1 MAKAFLGRGWKF
13 PVGVNPATGRI
24 AMSEHEQD
32 IRESIRIILA
42 TAPGE
47 RLMRPDFGCGI
58 HDLVFSTISRV
69 TLGLFESRV
78 REALTKW
85 ETRVEIVSLDISTRD
100 ADKGK
105 LEINLNYRVRDT
117 NHVFNL
123 VFPFY
128 LTEGAG

>member
-1 MAKAFLGRGWKF
+1 MSKAFLGQGWKL
-13 PVGVNPATGRI
+13 PVGVDPTSGRI
-24 AMSEHEQD
+24 AMSVHEQD

-47 RLMRPDFGCGI
+47 RVMRPDFGCGI
-58 HDLVFSTISRV
+58 HDLVFAPMNRA

-78 REALTKW
+78 RESITKF
-85 ETRVEIVSLDISTRD
+85 EARIEILDLEIQTKE

-105 LEINLNYRVRDT
+105 LEISMDCRIRDT
-117 NHVFNL
+117 NTQFNL

>member
-1 MAKAFLGRGWKF
+1 MSKAFLGQGWKF
-13 PVGVNPATGRI
+13 PVSVDPASGRI
-24 AMSEHEQD
+24 AMSVHEQD

-47 RLMRPDFGCGI
+47 RVMRPDFGCGI
-58 HDLVFSTISRV
+58 HDLVFAPMNRA

-78 REALTKW
+78 RESITKFEARIEILDLEILTR
-85 ETRVEIVSLDISTRD
+85 E
-100 ADKGK
+100 ADKGR
-105 LEINLNYRVRDT
+105 LEISMDCRIRDT
-117 NHVFNL
+117 NTQFNL